1 MRLQDATKAQHN
13 VVAMETKRAKEGGG
27 QRRIRTADASLF
39 RAALYQLSYLAVIF
53 QSTRD
58 SVACYYG
65 SMPHP
70 LEPEWLGNLSA
81 DDRRQREDSI
91 RPLLELLR
99 ASATKLDLSSLPQD
113 SPRPVAPAAALV
125 QGGQEPS
132 SAAGGAEF
140 RPFRDWQR
148 ERTAEELCASLLGE
162 SENRNGALNAF
173 ARFHGEEALAAAR
186 QADAARSAGRP
197 WGPLHG
203 IPVAVKEN
211 IAVAGWPLTGSSQV
225 LGQQAATT
233 DATVITRLRY
243 SGAVVLGQTVMHELA
258 FGMTSIN
265 PHLGAVRNPWD
276 PARVCGGSSGGSAAA
291 VAAGLVPLALGSD
304 TGGSVRCPAALCGVT
319 GFKPSFGAVS
329 RHGVL
334 PLGGTLDTVGPI
346 ARTVAQCLAAHLAM
360 AGEDP
365 LDDATLG
372 ALRARRP
379 VPSSLEGLRI
389 GLPRP
394 YFEGA
399 MEEGVRREVNLAVE
413 RLQKA
418 GARVANVAFPDL
430 DAVNAA
436 AALTLLAEAA
446 SFFSPYLEQRER
458 IGEDVRS
465 RFEQGLLV
473 PAIDWLNAQRLRAR
487 WKREVALLFEECDLL
502 LTPASPVV
510 APLIE
515 DPYTQLGGVRVDA
528 RTAFSRHLRSIN
540 FLGLP
545 ALALPCG
552 LDDAR
557 LPVAVQLVGAGFSDE
572 WLLRTGILV
581 EQVLGFNE
589 KPPGALSIGG

>member
-1 MRLQDATKAQHN
+1 
-13 VVAMETKRAKEGGG
+13 
-27 QRRIRTADASLF
+27 
-39 RAALYQLSYLAVIF
+39 
-53 QSTRD
+53 
-58 SVACYYG
+58 
-65 SMPHP
+65 MPDP
-70 LEPEWLGNLSA
+70 LEPEWLASLSP
-81 DDRRQREDSI
+81 DERRQRQDALS
-91 RPLLELLR
+91 PLLDLLR
-99 ASATKLDLSSLPQD
+99 ASATKLGLSDLPQD
-113 SPRPVAPAAALV
+113 SPRPIAAETALLPD
-125 QGGQEPS
+125 GPEPS
-132 SAAGGAEF
+132 SLARDAEF
-140 RPFRDWQR
+140 HPFRHWQQ
-148 ERTAEELCASLLGE
+148 ERTAEELCGALLTE
-162 SENRNGALNAF
+162 SEIRNGALNAF
-173 ARFHGEEALAAAR
+173 ARLHGKEAMAAAR
-186 QADAARSAGRP
+186 RADAARSVGRQ

-211 IAVAGWPLTGSSQV
+211 IAVNGWPLTGSSHV
-225 LGQQAATT
+225 LGQQTAST
-233 DATVITRLRY
+233 DATVITRFRN
-243 SGAVVLGQTVMHELA
+243 SGAVLLGQTVMHELA

-276 PARVCGGSSGGSAAA
+276 PARICGGSSGGSAAA

-334 PLGGTLDTVGPI
+334 PLGGSLDTVGPI

-365 LDDATLG
+365 QDDATLG
-372 ALRARRP
+372 ANRATRP
-379 VPSSLEGLRI
+379 APLSLQGLRI

-399 MEEGVRREVNLAVE
+399 MEEGVRRQVNLAVE

-418 GARVANVAFPDL
+418 GARVENVAFPDL
-430 DAVNAA
+430 EAVNAA
-436 AALTLLAEAA
+436 AAVTLLVEAA
-446 SFFSPYLEQRER
+446 SFFSPFLKERER
-458 IGEDVRS
+458 IGEDVRG

-487 WKREVALLFEECDLL
+487 WKREVATLFGECDLL

-510 APLIE
+510 ASRID
-515 DPYTQLGGVRVDA
+515 DPYTNLGGIRVDA
-528 RTAFSRHLRSIN
+528 RTAISRYLRSIN

-545 ALALPCG
+545 ALSLPCG

-572 WLLRTGILV
+572 WLLRVGILA
-581 EQVLGFNE
+581 EQVLAFHE